1 MPEPQNS
8 PIPEIDA
15 NLTTVGKPGEGGCCY
30 TNLTDLSVPTDAT
43 TKMSTLTAFLSL
55 GELSTNGFTEG
66 SSKSKTELKGWHNT
80 TLQMADGDE
89 SKTYKVEF
97 VEVNRPSV
105 AKLKYGTAN
114 VETGADGSVSHIK
127 DRFGVDVTVPLV
139 FDEVESNGFRRRT
152 VVKRANVTSFDD
164 VPHQRGSLMVYGMT
178 FTVLDPGDGTQAV
191 DIYRAKPTD

>member
-1 MPEPQNS
+1 MPETPKT
-8 PIPEIDA
+8 PLPEIDA
-15 NLTTVGKPGEGGCCY
+15 DLTTVGKPGDGGCCY
-30 TNLTDLSVPTDAT
+30 TNLTDFSVPTDAT

-55 GELSTNGFTEG
+55 GELSQNAFTES
-66 SSKSKTELKGWHNT
+66 SSKNKSELKGWHNT
-80 TLQMADGDE
+80 TLRMADGDE

-105 AKLKYGTAN
+105 AKLKYGPAN
-114 VETGADGSVSHIK
+114 VEEGADGSVSHIK

-139 FDEVESNGFRRRT
+139 FDELESSGFLRRT
-152 VVKRANVTSFDD
+152 IVKKANVTSFDD

-191 DIYRAKPTD
+191 DIYRAKPAG